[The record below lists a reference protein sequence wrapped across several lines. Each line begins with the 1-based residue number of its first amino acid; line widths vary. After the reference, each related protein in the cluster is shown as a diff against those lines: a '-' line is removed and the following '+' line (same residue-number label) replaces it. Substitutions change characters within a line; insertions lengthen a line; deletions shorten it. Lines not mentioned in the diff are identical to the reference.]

1 VTCDAFGPAYAACV
15 SSEHLPAR
23 IGTKVIEVVRP
34 TRSVVEMQREIDA
47 IRSIAA
53 QPPTRI
59 VRRFVFLWFRV
70 FVHERKRGGKQE
82 RVNVRI
88 PIPIPIVGAFL
99 PPGLSRQRALRA
111 LAIAQDADDPAEA
124 VSDYLDSAM
133 GFELVRVDES
143 KGPDHRSLVVVGFD

>member
-1 VTCDAFGPAYAACV
+1 MTRDAFGPAYAACV

>member
-1 VTCDAFGPAYAACV
+1 MTRDAFGPAYAACV

-70 FVHERKRGGKQE
+70 FVRESKHGKTE
-82 RVNVRI
+82 HVNVRI
-88 PIPIPIVGAFL
+88 PIPIPIIGALF
-99 PPGLSRQRALRA
+99 PPGLSRAKALKAVA
-111 LAIAQDADDPAEA
+111 LAGSSDDPATA
-124 VSDYLDSAM
+124 VSDYLDSVM
-133 GFELVRVDES
+133 GFELVRVDERKS
-143 KGPDHRSLVVVGFD
+143 ADNHSLVVVGFD